1 MPLPADLR
9 TKLLG
14 AIETDKLMFLCGAG
28 LSIPE
33 PSSLPTA
40 VSVAKICYDKW
51 LPNEALD
58 PSLEWD
64 INKLAGHFYARD
76 DFDVFLNLVP
86 WDDLAGL
93 PNKGHAAISD
103 LLMSHAARGALSANF
118 DRMIE
123 RWADGKKVSLLGALN
138 GQEATD
144 YATKFGPL
152 VKFHGCMDLDR
163 GKTVWTEA
171 QLDEPT
177 VKERMTSCAAWMNL
191 QLPGKHLVVVGFW
204 TDWKYLNKVLADAFT
219 ITNALSVTVIDP
231 EPDAVLQNK
240 APELWAK
247 LNALSNSFVH
257 LAESGDVIL
266 NELRLAFSQKWAKQ
280 FYAKGKTMADA
291 AGVALVPTPDALTV
305 DQLYDLRRDAEGVP
319 YTKAATTKQPTNACG
334 ETAFAHIKLLN
345 AGGTQEGPWLR
356 YDGKSVR
363 VISGSGTTVA
373 GIRQG
378 HTEPSTLPQP
388 DIVLCAGAKDVGVP
402 AVIVPSGKGASVVSP
417 GAGGKA
423 SWLTFDQAMVE
434 LGI

>member
-76 DFDVFLNLVP
+76 DFDVFLDLVP
-86 WDDLAGL
+86 WDDLTGL
-93 PNKGHAAISD
+93 PNRGHAAISD
-103 LLMSHAARGALSANF
+103 LLLSHAARGALSANF

-171 QLDEPT
+171 QLDEP
-177 VKERMTSCAAWMNL
+177 A
-191 QLPGKHLVVVGFW
+191 
-204 TDWKYLNKVLADAFT
+204 
-219 ITNALSVTVIDP
+219 I
-231 EPDAVLQNK
+231 
-240 APELWAK
+240 
-247 LNALSNSFVH
+247 
-257 LAESGDVIL
+257 
-266 NELRLAFSQKWAKQ
+266 
-280 FYAKGKTMADA
+280 
-291 AGVALVPTPDALTV
+291 
-305 DQLYDLRRDAEGVP
+305 RRE
-319 YTKAATTKQPTNACG
+319 
-334 ETAFAHIKLLN
+334 
-345 AGGTQEGPWLR
+345 
-356 YDGKSVR
+356 
-363 VISGSGTTVA
+363 
-373 GIRQG
+373 
-378 HTEPSTLPQP
+378 
-388 DIVLCAGAKDVGVP
+388 
-402 AVIVPSGKGASVVSP
+402 
-417 GAGGKA
+417 
-423 SWLTFDQAMVE
+423 
-434 LGI
+434 